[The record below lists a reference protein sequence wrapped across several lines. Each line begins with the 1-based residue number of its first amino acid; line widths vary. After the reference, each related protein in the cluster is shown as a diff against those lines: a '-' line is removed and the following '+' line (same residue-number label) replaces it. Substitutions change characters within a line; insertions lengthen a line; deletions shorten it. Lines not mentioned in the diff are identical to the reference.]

1 MKKSLVFIWWFKSLA
16 YICTQQTNKNKM
28 NTTNTNNIENTE
40 LMTFVITPEIRLEI
54 LQGIAECEKQI
65 AKENKISA
73 DLRYYDVIERY
84 EKQIN
89 HFKNALEV
97 GII

>member
-1 MKKSLVFIWWFKSLA
+1 
-16 YICTQQTNKNKM
+16 M
-28 NTTNTNNIENTE
+28 NATNTNNMDNTE

-54 LQGIAECEKQI
+54 LQTIAWYENKI